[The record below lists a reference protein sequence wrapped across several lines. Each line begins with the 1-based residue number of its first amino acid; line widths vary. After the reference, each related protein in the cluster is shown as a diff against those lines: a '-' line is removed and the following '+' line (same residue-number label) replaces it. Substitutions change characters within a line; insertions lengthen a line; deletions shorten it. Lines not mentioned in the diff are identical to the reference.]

1 MIAVYG
7 HQKSIQ
13 NPKIRGYC
21 SIYTL
26 SQWPLSFL
34 IQTESV
40 PLVMGVLTVARLCLP
55 VSFGSL
61 QRKIVKLLGLKSR
74 LMAAIAVASYSARDS

>member
-1 MIAVYG
+1 M
-7 HQKSIQ
+7 
-13 NPKIRGYC
+13 
-21 SIYTL
+21 
-26 SQWPLSFL
+26 

-55 VSFGSL
+55 ASFGSL